1 MFMTTM
7 DQIMILLLTE
17 KFKTSLNDVFM
28 LVILSL

>member
-7 DQIMILLLTE
+7 DQIMILLLIE

>member
-7 DQIMILLLTE
+7 DPIMTLLLIE